1 MRSITTNLGV
11 AILTFAIGTLAWFVN
26 PLRQTPQLEKGP
38 LLVTVT
44 PSTVS
49 LPAYHGLVL
58 YDVTVRNVSD
68 KTIRGYSLGF
78 SCSCRSWDSN
88 DNPYP
93 DGISFL
99 NPSPERQVLR
109 PGESQVINLELRG
122 PAAEVWPD
130 LVHFEQGGNWGP
142 NRGHKE
148 GYVRE

>member
-1 MRSITTNLGV
+1 MRAITTNLGV

-26 PLRQTPQLEKGP
+26 PLRQTPGLSKEP

-44 PSTVS
+44 PRTVS
-49 LPAYHGLVL
+49 LPRHSELLLYH
-58 YDVTVRNVSD
+58 VTLTNVSD

-78 SCSCRSWDSN
+78 ICSCRSWDSN

-109 PGESQVINLELRG
+109 PGESQVIDLELPG
-122 PAAEVWPD
+122 AEVWPD